1 MKNLLFILLFFCSNF
16 LLAQE
21 WITDDDFESK
31 INGKNPYGESYTIV
45 IVEFYADFNKDN
57 QFKDWEK
64 LEGVK
69 YYKCDIKKSPKAKKS
84 FKVRMAPTIIVFAEG
99 VEYKDYRAGL
109 DLICPIDLLE
119 LQEAVTKANTY

>member
-16 LLAQE
+16 ILAQE

-45 IVEFYADFNKDN
+45 VVEFYADFNKDN

-69 YYKCDIKKSPKAKKS
+69 KS
-84 FKVRMAPTIIVFAEG
+84 FKVRMAPTIILFAEG
-99 VEYKDYRAGL
+99 VEYEDYRAGL
-109 DLICPIDLLE
+109 DLICPIGLFE
-119 LQEAVTKANTY
+119 LQEAITKANTY